1 MANLFESLRLNKL
14 AKIKALSRTTPPKKL
29 RLRVFAGPNGS
40 GKSTVFNLSE
50 SKRMSK
56 EDIQVNTVR
65 VEYHPY
71 SAFKLFTGLARAVLI
86 E

>member
-1 MANLFESLRLNKL
+1 
-14 AKIKALSRTTPPKKL
+14 
-29 RLRVFAGPNGS
+29 
-40 GKSTVFNLSE
+40 
-50 SKRMSK
+50 MSK